1 MKRNGDMGPYE
12 LWRVSTFG
20 RKYKGHWMAMLLG
33 KSNRELI
40 DSANQ
45 EPDIPQILFMMNGLG
60 IPNDALIRRKLNSAD
75 NQKARMELLW
85 KAILGRLPKGSEE
98 RLFENTPEDI
108 MWALLNSN
116 EFRFAR

>member
-1 MKRNGDMGPYE
+1 MKRNGNMGPHE

-20 RKYKGHWMAMLLG
+20 RNYKHHWMAMLMG

-40 DSANQ
+40 DDANR

-60 IPNDALIRRKLNSAD
+60 IPEDALIRRKLDSAA
-75 NQKARMELLW
+75 NQREKMELLW
-85 KAILGRLPKGSEE
+85 KAILGRLPRDTEE
-98 RLFENTPEDI
+98 PLFENAPEDV

-116 EFRFAR
+116 EFRFGR